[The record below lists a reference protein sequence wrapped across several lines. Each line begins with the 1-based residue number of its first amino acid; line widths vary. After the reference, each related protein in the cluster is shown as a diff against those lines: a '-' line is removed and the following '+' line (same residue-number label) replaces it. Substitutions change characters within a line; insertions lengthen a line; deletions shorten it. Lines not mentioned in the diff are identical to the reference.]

1 MRYKLWR
8 RRLSVSAPRMTIKR
22 HLPWPVRL
30 IVAVLI
36 IGLGGALA
44 MWTYDLGHQL
54 ARSEPE
60 QRGSAAVIPVET
72 MQTTVSTPAPEPGN
86 ATDSQLMI
94 LRSAQEQLIE
104 QVAALERENTR
115 LKEDLAF
122 FESLV
127 PTRAGSQGIAI
138 QRLMAELIAPNQL
151 RYRLLVMSSSR
162 KERGFKGSLQ
172 VAVNVIQAGKSTVI
186 IFPHGNSSE
195 VDKFQLEFEHY
206 QRIEGTV
213 VLPEGAVAKGIQARV
228 LEKGKIRA
236 QQSANL

>member
-1 MRYKLWR
+1 
-8 RRLSVSAPRMTIKR
+8 MTIKR
-22 HLPWPVRL
+22 YLPWPVRL
-30 IVAVLI
+30 VVAVLI

-44 MWTYDLGHQL
+44 MWTYDLGHRL

-60 QRGSAAVIPVET
+60 QGSTAVLPVES
-72 MQTTVSTPAPEPGN
+72 MQTTISSPAPEPGS

-94 LRSAQEQLIE
+94 LRSAQKQLVE

-127 PTRAGSQGIAI
+127 PTRAGSEGIAI
-138 QRLMAELIAPNQL
+138 QRLMAELVAPNQL

-162 KERGFKGSLQ
+162 KDRGFKGSLQ
-172 VAVNVIQAGKSTVI
+172 VAVTVMQAGKSTVI
-186 IFPHGNSSE
+186 VFPRGNTSD
-195 VDKFQLEFEHY
+195 VDRFQLEFEHY

-213 VLPEGAVAKGIQARV
+213 ALPEGAVAKGIQARV
-228 LEKGKIRA
+228 LENGKVRA

>member
-22 HLPWPVRL
+22 YLPWPIRL
-30 IVAVLI
+30 IAAILV

-44 MWTYDLGHQL
+44 MWTYDLGHRL
-54 ARSEPE
+54 ARSKPE
-60 QRGSAAVIPVET
+60 QQASAAVLPVET
-72 MQTTVSTPAPEPGN
+72 SRTTISTPVPEIGN
-86 ATDSQLMI
+86 TTDSQLMI
-94 LRSAQEQLIE
+94 LRSAQEQLVE
-104 QVAALERENTR
+104 QVAALEEENTR

-138 QRLMAELIAPNQL
+138 QRLMVELVAPNQL

-162 KERGFKGSLQ
+162 KDRGFKGSLQ
-172 VAVNVIQAGKSTVI
+172 VAVTGTQGGKSTVI
-186 IFPHGNSSE
+186 VFPTGNALD

-206 QRIEGTV
+206 QRIEGTLA
-213 VLPEGAVAKGIQARV
+213 LPEGVVAKGIQARV
-228 LEKGKIRA
+228 LENGKIRA